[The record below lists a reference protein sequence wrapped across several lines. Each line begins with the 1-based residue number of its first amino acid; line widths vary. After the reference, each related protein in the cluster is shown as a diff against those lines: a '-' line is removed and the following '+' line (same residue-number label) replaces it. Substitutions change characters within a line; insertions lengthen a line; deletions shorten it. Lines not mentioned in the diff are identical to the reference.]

1 EIASTIEE
9 ATAAI
14 NQNSENAVKAKQF
27 TEEGAVK
34 SVQTNGIALEAVTS
48 INEMNESSKKVVDII
63 ALIDEIAFQT
73 NLLALNAA
81 IEAARAGEQGKG
93 FAVVANEVRTLA
105 QRSGNAAKEIET
117 LIKETVKKVE
127 ISTELVN
134 KTSSALNDIEV
145 TAKTTAQAINE
156 IAMASVEQK
165 QGINQINIAISDM
178 DNMTQQN
185 AALVEET
192 ASASEEMA
200 NQAVELLEMVKKF
213 KLGDKHEINT
223 IKGEHEIHLSSAL
236 HHSSL
241 GSDHNSP
248 GNGKKMNS
256 KVSPEKEEYDDK
268 NMNVELKKNGYSGF

>member
-1 EIASTIEE
+1 
-9 ATAAI
+9 
-14 NQNSENAVKAKQF
+14 
-27 TEEGAVK
+27 
-34 SVQTNGIALEAVTS
+34 
-48 INEMNESSKKVVDII
+48 
-63 ALIDEIAFQT
+63 
-73 NLLALNAA
+73 
-81 IEAARAGEQGKG
+81 
-93 FAVVANEVRTLA
+93 
-105 QRSGNAAKEIET
+105 
-117 LIKETVKKVE
+117 
-127 ISTELVN
+127 
-134 KTSSALNDIEV
+134 
-145 TAKTTAQAINE
+145 
-156 IAMASVEQK
+156 
-165 QGINQINIAISDM
+165 M

-213 KLGDKHEINT
+213 KLGDKHEINN

-268 NMNVELKKNGYSGF
+268 NMNVELKKNGYNEF